1 MCSSVFLLDFM
12 RFWFGV
18 ASSAWKRP
26 RVATHHHHPRQMPH
40 SRHYDPHVEGKLL
53 GTALIKELP
62 LKEHARPFTEL
73 NDRACHAFLPKG
85 KMRRGVECNVIKFCD
100 LTNLLHALR
109 TGILAGHDAPAQI
122 ESNSIFAIYPTVLA
136 EGVDSRQIL
145 P

>member
-1 MCSSVFLLDFM
+1 MPD
-12 RFWFGV
+12 R
-18 ASSAWKRP
+18 R
-26 RVATHHHHPRQMPH
+26 HHD
-40 SRHYDPHVEGKLL
+40 SDVEGELIRTGLL
-53 GTALIKELP
+53 EELP
-62 LKEHARPFTEL
+62 VEEHAGPLAEL

-109 TGILAGHDAPAQI
+109 TGILAGHDVPALI
-122 ESNSIFAIYPTVLA
+122 ESNSIFAIHPTVLA